1 MLSNWQG
8 GAVDRRRFLA
18 AGLVAVAT
26 PLLTTEPALGA
37 RRIAVPPPTASLVTR
52 WDTDA
57 WSRGSYSALPAG
69 VSPSVRRTLADAV
82 IGGRIVLAGEY
93 ASTQYPAT
101 TTGAYLSG
109 EHAAERL
116 LDRVKAR
123 TAVVIGAGMAGASA
137 ARQLADAGLEVTVLE
152 ARERAGGRIWSNE
165 DWGVPV
171 ELGASWVHGT
181 RGNPIVPLARS
192 AGLGLVP
199 TDFDS
204 YSTRDTETGAPSRE
218 AEIRWSRLDALL
230 GQLGQAW
237 PPRTQSVAEWLA
249 RRGWTTDRIDS
260 WAAQVEITQSYALD
274 PTRLGVRA
282 TQEGAAYRGGEAMV
296 AGGYVTIVDNLLSGI
311 EVRRRTAAES
321 VTVRGSRVDIAMRS
335 GGRVSADVAVVAV
348 PLALVRAGLPKVTD
362 RGRGVRTALGGL
374 VTGVFEKVVL
384 RYDEPWW
391 GDRQVYGV
399 VGGGAP
405 GAPAGSLASLRWTE
419 FYSLTDVIGF
429 PALVGFAA
437 GRAGRT
443 RPVTDAGCVREATAA
458 LGAAFAG

>member
-1 MLSNWQG
+1 MA
-8 GAVDRRRFLA
+8 AVSP
-18 AGLVAVAT
+18 
-26 PLLTTEPALGA
+26 PLLTTEPARGA
-37 RRIAVPPPTASLVTR
+37 RRIAVPSPTASLVTR
-52 WDTDA
+52 WDTDP
-57 WSRGSYSALPAG
+57 WSRGSYSALPVG
-69 VSPSVRRTLADAV
+69 TSPAVRHTLADAV

-93 ASTQYPAT
+93 ASTRYPAT
-101 TTGAYLSG
+101 TTGAHLSG
-109 EHAAERL
+109 EHAARRL

-123 TAVVIGAGMAGASA
+123 TAVVIGAGMAGAAA
-137 ARQLADAGLEVTVLE
+137 ARRLADAGLEVTVLE
-152 ARERAGGRIWSNE
+152 ARERVGGRIWSNE
-165 DWGVPV
+165 DWGAPV
-171 ELGASWVHGT
+171 ELGASWIHGT
-181 RGNPIVPLARS
+181 RGNPIVPLARD
-192 AGLGLVP
+192 AGLTLVP

-218 AEIRWSRLDALL
+218 AEIRWSRLDSLL
-230 GQLGQAW
+230 GQLEQAR

-282 TQEGAAYRGGEAMV
+282 TQEGAAYRGGDAMV
-296 AGGYVTIVDNLLSGI
+296 ADGYATIVDNLLSGI
-311 EVRRRTAAES
+311 EVRRRQAAES
-321 VTVRGSRVDIAMRS
+321 VKSRASRVDVALRS

-348 PLALVRAGLPKVTD
+348 PLALLRAGLPRMPDMGERVSATL
-362 RGRGVRTALGGL
+362 RGL

-443 RPVTDAGCVREATAA
+443 RPATIEGCVGEASAA
-458 LGAAFAG
+458 LIAAFSP